1 MTEEDKPTAQRSI
14 FAQWREG
21 KVWHR
26 HFLWLALR
34 RMAFVLASAVAIWG
48 HVAEASIPLTVKC
61 RCERADADRDIVG
74 KSGTLCAFVLDHSGT
89 MGSLDATS
97 VKHGSTKVSR
107 WTALKDSFEETVR
120 SIPNGSKVQIYCV
133 GGKKKRSGWGIE
145 KIWDGMEARRI
156 YVDPLPI
163 RNSADRDKLVRDV
176 FDWGDPTYGTPLYDA
191 LYQACED
198 VQNFSLAG
206 GNSCVVVFSDGKDE
220 HHSNKCK
227 TLQNIRDRFAGGSA
241 ESVGLFASDEF
252 DACLTWIG
260 SSSDSPVPVFGE
272 KHLWTKTHEIPF
284 VCRVAPSSR
293 LYNNRNPLET
303 GGQAEI
309 SNLTYLF
316 PMSSERWQS
325 MLKRGTVKPTL
336 ELSTADGAVLGSCV
350 MDLGKAANAVFQLP
364 DSVFADNKA
373 TTLKLNLL
381 LPAKDGSCRFSK
393 TVPVHVMFD
402 KVGKVSITAI
412 RPAGDVYVTSG
423 TKVEFS
429 AEATAGSTFT
439 WNFGEGTS
447 ATGSSVS
454 HVYTKINESGYPYSL
469 TVSHGKMSPDTRG
482 GKIYVVDAGVAFSD
496 LPKNATEGVE
506 CALTCKAWKDVSSV
520 TWYVDGV
527 CYRGTE
533 QKVGRDTI
541 SILRHTFDAAREYK
555 VQARA
560 NVQRI
565 GECSTEVAKIN
576 VAAKPYARIVAPGT
590 ANEKFDA
597 GEDVEFASR
606 VSGVVSGKWRFADK
620 AGKVVAEVDATISPD
635 KPTTAAKQS
644 FVDGGEYVVS
654 FVGKTATGA
663 DIQSEALPFRINPRV
678 VRIEIASPTADE
690 EIKTDVAFKLCAKNV
705 KGVEGAIQWFLS
717 DANHE
722 NEKALGESEVSAD
735 GTGEKSI
742 NFKSAEYGEGS
753 FYLVARS
760 VDGKAS
766 SKPLPITLH
775 TQARISIVHP
785 ANGETTAFD
794 GRMTFSAKIESE
806 GDVLKSDSVR
816 WIVQRVGGSP
826 EQAGTKESC
835 SYQFR
840 RIPKVSSVSYS
851 VRAEATLPSGR
862 IVQSD
867 DERTV
872 VAYCPAIQA
881 SITQPQVNG
890 VVLASIGKQVDY
902 TVSLKVADGDE
913 VADVVWDMG
922 DGASY
927 TNLTSVKHAY
937 LEYGTYQIRATGR
950 CAKCGDAFAIAA
962 PSRLVV
968 EKQPI
973 SAAFTIRASA
983 TSPKAISGTV
993 AQGRQVTLIG
1003 QASPDI
1009 ARREWTC
1016 NGQIIL
1022 GDDGKPKQGSS
1033 IEYRCK
1039 DVGEYVF
1046 GLTVYDDAGSAVGPE
1061 KHALKTYRLWAILL
1075 IAFVCLIIW
1084 GVLVWYWQGDDPR
1097 FWTALVRIDRD
1108 GNTSFKDIKELQK
1121 RPRTI
1126 RLEDYWDMAGNIA
1139 KLSMVELT
1147 RRLRDVGDWNSKTGV
1162 GNGEITIKAGE
1173 KNGKLIAVVEKLHG
1187 DFEVRPEDHTD
1198 SGSAFRVIADSPDN
1212 PSVVL
1217 EIKRNIGNKTHVL
1230 YIALS
1235 FIGLSLAAVGLSA
1248 WLAF

>member
-1 MTEEDKPTAQRSI
+1 MRNNKIVKA
-14 FAQWREG
+14 
-21 KVWHR
+21 
-26 HFLWLALR
+26 ALLL
-34 RMAFVLASAVAIWG
+34 VVACVAWG
-48 HVAEASIPLTVKC
+48 HFALASIPLTVKC
-61 RCERADADRDIVG
+61 RFDRANDQSDIDG
-74 KSGTLCAFVLDHSGT
+74 KSENLWVFVLDHSGS
-89 MGSLDATS
+89 MGNNRDAYSIKRGAGS
-97 VKHGSTKVSR
+97 VLR

-120 SIPNGSKVQIYCV
+120 SIPIGASVQIYCV
-133 GGKKKRSGWGIE
+133 GGVSRGFLGTDGW
-145 KIWDGMEARRI
+145 DSSRAQRV
-156 YVDPLPI
+156 YQDPLKI
-163 RNSADRDKLVRDV
+163 QNNSDRDKLVSEV
-176 FDWGDPTYGTPLYDA
+176 ESWGSPSGLTPLYDA
-191 LYQACED
+191 LFFACQDAE
-198 VQNFSLAG
+198 NFRSKG
-206 GNSCVVVFSDGKDE
+206 TSCIVVFSDGKNE
-220 HHSNKCK
+220 TERHSNCK
-227 TLQNIRDRFAGGSA
+227 TLEDIRAEFANGSSKS
-241 ESVGLFASDEF
+241 EGLFAANEF

-260 SSSDSPVPVFGE
+260 KISASPEKVFGE
-272 KHLWTKTHEIPF
+272 KYEWTKTHEIPF
-284 VCRVAPSSR
+284 VCRVTPSSR

-303 GGQAEI
+303 GGQSEI

-316 PMSSERWQS
+316 PMSSDRWQS

-336 ELSTADGAVLGSCV
+336 ELSTSEGAVLGSCV
-350 MDLGKAANAVFQLP
+350 VDLGKAVNAVFQLP
-364 DSVFADNKA
+364 DSVFSDNKA
-373 TTLKLNLL
+373 TTLKLNLQ
-381 LPAKDGSCRFSK
+381 LPPKDGTCRFPK
-393 TVPVHVMFD
+393 TTPVHVLFD
-402 KVGKVSITAI
+402 KVGKVSITSI

-423 TKVEFS
+423 TKVDFS
-429 AEATAGSTFT
+429 ADATAGSTFT

-447 ATGSSVS
+447 ANGSSVS
-454 HVYTKINESGYPYSL
+454 HVYTKINEAGYPYSL

-496 LPKNATEGVE
+496 LPKNVTEGVE

-635 KPTTAAKQS
+635 KPATAAKQS

-705 KGVEGAIQWFLS
+705 KGVEGAVQWFLS

-735 GTGEKSI
+735 GTSEKSI

-753 FYLVARS
+753 CYLVARS
-760 VDGKAS
+760 ADGKAS

-785 ANGETTAFD
+785 VNGETTAFD
-794 GRMTFSAKIESE
+794 GRMTFSAKIDPE
-806 GDVLKSDSVR
+806 GGVLKSDSVR

-881 SITQPQVNG
+881 SITQPQVN
-890 VVLASIGKQVDY
+890 SIGKEIDY
-902 TVSLKVADGDE
+902 TVSLDPHGGE
-913 VADVVWDMG
+913 VSDVIWDMG
-922 DGASY
+922 DGTTY
-927 TNLTSVKHAY
+927 TNRGNSVTHRY
-937 LEYGTYQIRATGR
+937 QNYRTYTIKASGR
-950 CAKCGDAFAIAA
+950 CAKCGDAFSVVAPASVVVKKQSAMAKFTVEPLKSAYPVRGWVKLKDQSTGDISKRVWRVLRSNGEEIFKYECNEREDVNYHVGEDELRPDDLTFVLEVKDADGNAVKPCSVSIRVRYGWLAA
-962 PSRLVV
+962 GLFLVLGLMVIFAFGWVICGNGPKKWIVRSLLGPAEMRVPPRNDHDPECDYESYPNMISVGDYWNCLSKKAKIPSEVMAGISSDIEVV
-968 EKQPI
+968 
-973 SAAFTIRASA
+973 AASDDELSDAGA
-983 TSPKAISGTV
+983 PKTV
-993 AQGRQVTLIG
+993 
-1003 QASPDI
+1003 
-1009 ARREWTC
+1009 
-1016 NGQIIL
+1016 
-1022 GDDGKPKQGSS
+1022 DDGGKPFTVERFGGAPYVSPGGTFEEHTSTRNDPKRFLFRDTSS
-1033 IEYRCK
+1033 YADAEHRYLRVHV
-1039 DVGEYVF
+1039 DVTGEQP
-1046 GLTVYDDAGSAVGPE
+1046 AVG
-1061 KHALKTYRLWAILL
+1061 AVVFTAI
-1075 IAFVCLIIW
+1075 IAVF
-1084 GVLVWYWQGDDPR
+1084 VLVGV
-1097 FWTALVRIDRD
+1097 F
-1108 GNTSFKDIKELQK
+1108 
-1121 RPRTI
+1121 
-1126 RLEDYWDMAGNIA
+1126 IA
-1139 KLSMVELT
+1139 SM
-1147 RRLRDVGDWNSKTGV
+1147 KFA
-1162 GNGEITIKAGE
+1162 I
-1173 KNGKLIAVVEKLHG
+1173 
-1187 DFEVRPEDHTD
+1187 
-1198 SGSAFRVIADSPDN
+1198 
-1212 PSVVL
+1212 
-1217 EIKRNIGNKTHVL
+1217 
-1230 YIALS
+1230 
-1235 FIGLSLAAVGLSA
+1235 
-1248 WLAF
+1248 

>member
-1 MTEEDKPTAQRSI
+1 M
-14 FAQWREG
+14 
-21 KVWHR
+21 V
-26 HFLWLALR
+26 
-34 RMAFVLASAVAIWG
+34 FVLASAVAVCG
-48 HVAEASIPLTVKC
+48 FVAEASIPLTVKC
-61 RCERADADRDIVG
+61 RCERADANRDIG
-74 KSGTLCAFVLDHSGT
+74 SKTETLWIFVLDHSGS
-89 MGSLDATS
+89 MGNHRDAYSIKRGTGS
-97 VKHGSTKVSR
+97 VLR

-120 SIPNGSKVQIYCV
+120 SIPIGASVQIYCV
-133 GGKKKRSGWGIE
+133 GGVSRGFLGTDGW
-145 KIWDGMEARRI
+145 DSSRAQRV
-156 YVDPLPI
+156 YQDPLKI
-163 RNSADRDKLVRDV
+163 QNNSDRDKLVSEV
-176 FDWGDPTYGTPLYDA
+176 ESWGSPSGLTPLYDA
-191 LYQACED
+191 LFFACQDAE
-198 VQNFSLAG
+198 NFRSKG
-206 GNSCVVVFSDGKDE
+206 TSCIVVFSDGKNE
-220 HHSNKCK
+220 TERHSNCK
-227 TLQNIRDRFAGGSA
+227 TLEDIRAEFANGSSKS
-241 ESVGLFASDEF
+241 EGLFAANEF

-260 SSSDSPVPVFGE
+260 KISASPEKVFGE
-272 KHLWTKTHEIPF
+272 KYEWTKTHEIPF
-284 VCRVAPSSR
+284 VCRVTPSSR

-303 GGQAEI
+303 GGQSEI

-316 PMSSERWQS
+316 PMSSDRWQS

-336 ELSTADGAVLGSCV
+336 ELSTSDGAVLGSCV
-350 MDLGKAANAVFQLP
+350 VDLGKAVNAVFQLP
-364 DSVFADNKA
+364 DSVFSDNKA
-373 TTLKLNLL
+373 TTLKLNLQ
-381 LPAKDGSCRFSK
+381 LPPKDGTCRFPK
-393 TVPVHVMFD
+393 TTPVHVLFD
-402 KVGKVSITAI
+402 KVGKVSITSI

-423 TKVEFS
+423 TKVDFS
-429 AEATAGSTFT
+429 AEATAGSTFK

-454 HVYTKINESGYPYSL
+454 HVYTKINEAGYPYSL

-506 CALTCKAWKDVSSV
+506 CTLTCKAWKDVSSV
-520 TWYVDGV
+520 TWYIDGV

-533 QKVGRDTI
+533 QKAGRDTV

-565 GECSTEVAKIN
+565 GECSTEVATIS
-576 VAAKPYARIVAPGT
+576 VGAKPYARIVAPET

-597 GEDVEFASR
+597 GEDIEFASR

-620 AGKVVAEVDATISPD
+620 GGKVVAEIDATIAPD
-635 KPTTAAKQS
+635 KPFSSAKQS
-644 FVDGGEYVVS
+644 FADGGEYVAS
-654 FVGKTATGA
+654 FVGKTAAGV
-663 DIQSEALPFRINPRV
+663 DIQSDAMPFRINPRV
-678 VRIEIASPTADE
+678 VRIEIAAPTADE
-690 EIKTDVAFKLCAKNV
+690 EIKTDIAFRLCAKNV

-735 GTGEKSI
+735 GTSEKSI

-760 VDGKAS
+760 ADGKAS

-785 ANGETTAFD
+785 ANGATTAFD

-835 SYQFR
+835 SYQFK
-840 RIPKVSSVSYS
+840 RIPNVSSVSYS

-872 VAYCPAIQA
+872 VAFCPAIQA
-881 SITQPQVNG
+881 SIVQPQVNG

-902 TVSLKVADGDE
+902 TVSLKTADGE
-913 VADVVWDMG
+913 ELADVIWDMG
-922 DGASY
+922 DGVAY
-927 TNLTSVKHAY
+927 TNLTSVKHTY
-937 LEYGTYQIRATGR
+937 LDYGTYEIKASGR
-950 CAKCGDAFAIAA
+950 CAKCGDAFSITA

-983 TSPKAISGTV
+983 TSPKAISGTI
-993 AQGRQVTLIG
+993 AQGRQVTLSG
-1003 QASPDI
+1003 QSSPDI

-1022 GDDGKPKQGSS
+1022 GDDGKPKQGAA

-1046 GLTVYDDAGSAVGPE
+1046 GLTVYDEAGSSVGPE
-1061 KHALKTYRLWAILL
+1061 KHTLKAYRLWAILL

-1084 GVLVWYWQGDDPR
+1084 GLLVWYWRGDEPR
-1097 FWTALVRIDRD
+1097 FWNILVRLDKNRDTSFTAL
-1108 GNTSFKDIKELQK
+1108 KEQQR
-1121 RPRTI
+1121 RPLKI
-1126 RLEDYWDMAGNIA
+1126 SVEDYWNMASNIA
-1139 KLSMVELT
+1139 EISMRELT
-1147 RRLRDVGDWNSKTGV
+1147 RNSREAGDWKKTGL
-1162 GNGEITIKAGE
+1162 GDGKITIKGA
-1173 KNGKLIAVVEKLHG
+1173 KRNGNLVAVVEKLHG
-1187 DFEVRPEDHTD
+1187 DFDVRPEDQTD
-1198 SGSAFRVIADSPDN
+1198 SGTVFRVIADSPED
-1212 PSVVL
+1212 PPVVL
-1217 EIKRNIGNKTHVL
+1217 EIRRNIGNKIHVL
-1230 YIALS
+1230 YMVLS

>member
-1 MTEEDKPTAQRSI
+1 M
-14 FAQWREG
+14 
-21 KVWHR
+21 
-26 HFLWLALR
+26 
-34 RMAFVLASAVAIWG
+34 
-48 HVAEASIPLTVKC
+48 
-61 RCERADADRDIVG
+61 
-74 KSGTLCAFVLDHSGT
+74 
-89 MGSLDATS
+89 
-97 VKHGSTKVSR
+97 
-107 WTALKDSFEETVR
+107 
-120 SIPNGSKVQIYCV
+120 
-133 GGKKKRSGWGIE
+133 
-145 KIWDGMEARRI
+145 
-156 YVDPLPI
+156 
-163 RNSADRDKLVRDV
+163 
-176 FDWGDPTYGTPLYDA
+176 
-191 LYQACED
+191 
-198 VQNFSLAG
+198 
-206 GNSCVVVFSDGKDE
+206 
-220 HHSNKCK
+220 
-227 TLQNIRDRFAGGSA
+227 
-241 ESVGLFASDEF
+241 
-252 DACLTWIG
+252 
-260 SSSDSPVPVFGE
+260 SSD
-272 KHLWTKTHEIPF
+272 
-284 VCRVAPSSR
+284 
-293 LYNNRNPLET
+293 
-303 GGQAEI
+303 
-309 SNLTYLF
+309 
-316 PMSSERWQS
+316 RWQS
-325 MLKRGTVKPTL
+325 MLKRGAVKPTL
-336 ELSTADGAVLGSCV
+336 ELSTSDGAILGSCV
-350 MDLGKAANAVFQLP
+350 MDLGKAVKAVFQLP

-393 TVPVHVMFD
+393 TAPVHVMFD
-402 KVGKVSITAI
+402 KVGKVSITNI
-412 RPAGDVYVTSG
+412 RPAGDLYVTRG
-423 TKVEFS
+423 TKVDFS
-429 AEATAGSTFT
+429 ADATAGSTFT

-447 ATGSSVS
+447 ANGSSVS
-454 HVYTKINESGYPYSL
+454 HVYAKINEAGYPYSL

-520 TWYVDGV
+520 TWYIDGV

-654 FVGKTATGA
+654 FFGKTATGA

-717 DANHE
+717 DANHD

-735 GTGEKSI
+735 GTSEKSI

-760 VDGKAS
+760 ADGKAS

-835 SYQFR
+835 SYQFK
-840 RIPKVSSVSYS
+840 RIPNVSSVSYS

-872 VAYCPAIQA
+872 VVYCPAIQA
-881 SITQPQVNG
+881 SITQPQVN
-890 VVLASIGKQVDY
+890 SIGKEVDY
-902 TVSLKVADGDE
+902 TVSLDPHGGE
-913 VADVVWDMG
+913 VSDVIWDMG
-922 DGASY
+922 DGTVY
-927 TNLTSVKHAY
+927 TNMGNSVTHRY
-937 LEYGTYQIRATGR
+937 PNYNTYTIKASGR
-950 CAKCGDAFAIAA
+950 CTKCGDAFSVVAPASVVVKKQSAVAKFNVNPSKSAYPVRGGVTLQDQSTGDISKRVWRVLRSNGDEIFKHECVEKMDVDYQFGKGKEELRPDDLTVILEVTDGDGKVARPYSVSLRLRYGWWAIVIFFIVAIIVVVLSKQVLLGNEVLDLTVTAHIGMA
-962 PSRLVV
+962 PNGDLKDLLDAIDNPQNTSLALKDLVRPIDKFKMLFKKEKRLVV
-968 EKQPI
+968 
-973 SAAFTIRASA
+973 S
-983 TSPKAISGTV
+983 V
-993 AQGRQVTLIG
+993 
-1003 QASPDI
+1003 PDI
-1009 ARREWTC
+1009 
-1016 NGQIIL
+1016 L
-1022 GDDGKPKQGSS
+1022 DGKDEDGCRFGGKSFTFYMADGVPRLVYDEQFFCAATPRPWQTKSPMEQGDNEPNTR
-1033 IEYRCK
+1033 IVVLLDKKCK
-1039 DVGEYVF
+1039 DAGVSCLYVLMRPGPARVKSLLSFWIVVG
-1046 GLTVYDDAGSAVGPE
+1046 
-1061 KHALKTYRLWAILL
+1061 
-1075 IAFVCLIIW
+1075 
-1084 GVLVWYWQGDDPR
+1084 
-1097 FWTALVRIDRD
+1097 
-1108 GNTSFKDIKELQK
+1108 
-1121 RPRTI
+1121 
-1126 RLEDYWDMAGNIA
+1126 M
-1139 KLSMVELT
+1139 
-1147 RRLRDVGDWNSKTGV
+1147 
-1162 GNGEITIKAGE
+1162 
-1173 KNGKLIAVVEKLHG
+1173 
-1187 DFEVRPEDHTD
+1187 
-1198 SGSAFRVIADSPDN
+1198 
-1212 PSVVL
+1212 
-1217 EIKRNIGNKTHVL
+1217 VL
-1230 YIALS
+1230 YLVFKCSVTYAI
-1235 FIGLSLAAVGLSA
+1235 
-1248 WLAF
+1248 

>member
-1 MTEEDKPTAQRSI
+1 MTKENKLASQKSI
-14 FAQWREG
+14 MACWRDG
-21 KVWHR
+21 GIGCSR
-26 HFLWLALR
+26 LPWLTLR
-34 RMAFVLASAVAIWG
+34 RMAFVLASAIAVLG
-48 HVAEASIPLTVKC
+48 TVAEASIPLTVKC
-61 RCERADADRDIVG
+61 QLDRANAQTDIGG
-74 KSGTLCAFVLDHSGT
+74 KSDLLWVFVLDHSGS
-89 MGSLDATS
+89 MDRKDATS
-97 VKHGSTKVSR
+97 VKTGRRVTR
-107 WTALKDSFEETVR
+107 WEALKDGFDETVK
-120 SIPNGSKVQIYCV
+120 SIPIGSKVQVYCV
-133 GGKKKRSGWGIE
+133 GGYGFWSSS
-145 KIWDGMEARRI
+145 DYAHRI
-156 YVDPLPI
+156 YSDLKKI
-163 RNSADRDKLVRDV
+163 SSDADRSRLVEDV
-176 FDWGDPTYGTPLYDA
+176 FSWGRPTGGTPLYDA
-191 LYQACED
+191 LFYACED
-198 VQNFSLAG
+198 VQNFVRAG
-206 GNSCVVVFSDGKDE
+206 GSACVVVFSDGHDE
-220 HHSNKCK
+220 SHSSDCK
-227 TLQNIRDRFAGGSA
+227 TFNDIRKNFAQGSTG
-241 ESVGLFASDEF
+241 SLGLFAADEF

-260 SSSDSPVPVFGE
+260 SSSESPVPVFGE

-284 VCRVAPSSR
+284 ICRVTPSSR

-309 SNLTYLF
+309 SDLTYLF
-316 PMSSERWQS
+316 PMSSDRWQS

-423 TKVEFS
+423 TKVEFF
-429 AEATAGSTFT
+429 AEATTGSTFT

-454 HVYTKINESGYPYSL
+454 HVYTKINEAGYPYSL
-469 TVSHGKMSPDTRG
+469 TVSHGNMSPDTRG

-506 CALTCKAWKDVSSV
+506 CTLTCKAWKDVSSV
-520 TWYVDGV
+520 TWYIDGV

-533 QKVGRDTI
+533 QKAGRDTV

-565 GECSTEVAKIN
+565 GECSTEVATIS
-576 VAAKPYARIVAPGT
+576 VGAKPYARIVAPGT

-597 GEDVEFASR
+597 GEDIEFASR

-620 AGKVVAEVDATISPD
+620 GGKVVAEIDATIAPD
-635 KPTTAAKQS
+635 KPFSSAKQS
-644 FVDGGEYVVS
+644 FADGGEYVAS

-663 DIQSEALPFRINPRV
+663 DIQSDAMPFRINPRV
-678 VRIEIASPTADE
+678 VRIEIAAPTADE
-690 EIKTDVAFKLCAKNV
+690 EIKTDVAFRLCAKNV

-735 GTGEKSI
+735 GTSEKSI

-760 VDGKAS
+760 ADGKAS
-766 SKPLPITLH
+766 SKPLPITLR
-775 TQARISIVHP
+775 TQARISIVQP
-785 ANGETTAFD
+785 ANGETTVFD
-794 GRMTFSAKIESE
+794 GRMTFSSKIESE

-816 WIVQRVGGSP
+816 WIVQRVGGVP

-835 SYQFR
+835 SYQFK

-872 VAYCPAIQA
+872 VAFCPAIQA
-881 SITQPQVNG
+881 SIVQPRVNG

-902 TVSLKVADGDE
+902 TVSLKAADGE
-913 VADVVWDMG
+913 ELADVIWDMG
-922 DGASY
+922 DGVAY

-937 LEYGTYQIRATGR
+937 LDYGTYEIKASGR
-950 CAKCGDAFAIAA
+950 CAKCGDAFSIAA

-983 TSPKAISGTV
+983 TSPKAISGTI
-993 AQGRQVTLIG
+993 AQGRQVTLSG
-1003 QASPDI
+1003 QSSPDI

-1022 GDDGKPKQGSS
+1022 GDDGKPKQGAA

-1046 GLTVYDDAGSAVGPE
+1046 GLTVYDEAGSSVGPE
-1061 KHALKTYRLWAILL
+1061 KHSLKAYRLWAILL

-1084 GVLVWYWQGDDPR
+1084 GLLVWYWRGDEPR
-1097 FWTALVRIDRD
+1097 FWNILVRLDKNRDTSFTAL
-1108 GNTSFKDIKELQK
+1108 KEQQR
-1121 RPRTI
+1121 RPLKI
-1126 RLEDYWDMAGNIA
+1126 SVEDYWNMASNIA
-1139 KLSMVELT
+1139 EISMRELT
-1147 RRLRDVGDWNSKTGV
+1147 RNSREAGDWKKTGL
-1162 GNGEITIKAGE
+1162 GDGKITIKGA
-1173 KNGKLIAVVEKLHG
+1173 KRNGNLVAVVEKLHG
-1187 DFEVRPEDHTD
+1187 DFDVRPEDQTD
-1198 SGSAFRVIADSPDN
+1198 PGTVFRVIADSPED
-1212 PSVVL
+1212 PPVVL
-1217 EIKRNIGNKTHVL
+1217 EIRRNIGNKIHVL
-1230 YIALS
+1230 YMVLS

>member
-1 MTEEDKPTAQRSI
+1 MTKENKQASQKSI
-14 FAQWREG
+14 MARWRDDG
-21 KVWHR
+21 IGCSR
-26 HFLWLALR
+26 LPWLTLR
-34 RMAFVLASAVAIWG
+34 RMAFVLASAIAVLG
-48 HVAEASIPLTVKC
+48 TVAEASIPLTVKC
-61 RCERADADRDIVG
+61 QLDRANAQTDIGG
-74 KSGTLCAFVLDHSGT
+74 KSDLLWVFVLDHSGS
-89 MGSLDATS
+89 MDRKDATS
-97 VKHGSTKVSR
+97 VKTGRRVTR
-107 WTALKDSFEETVR
+107 WEALKDGFDETVK
-120 SIPNGSKVQIYCV
+120 SIPIGSKVQVYCV
-133 GGKKKRSGWGIE
+133 GGYGFWSSS
-145 KIWDGMEARRI
+145 DYAHRI
-156 YVDPLPI
+156 YSDLKKI
-163 RNSADRDKLVRDV
+163 SSDADRSRLVEDV
-176 FDWGDPTYGTPLYDA
+176 FSWGRPTGGTPLYDA
-191 LYQACED
+191 LFYACED
-198 VQNFSLAG
+198 VQNFVRAG
-206 GNSCVVVFSDGKDE
+206 GNACVVVFSDGHDESHSKD
-220 HHSNKCK
+220 CK
-227 TLQNIRDRFAGGSA
+227 TLNDIRKNFAQGSTG
-241 ESVGLFASDEF
+241 SSGLFAADEF

-260 SSSDSPVPVFGE
+260 SSSESPVPVFGE

-284 VCRVAPSSR
+284 ICRVTPSSR

-316 PMSSERWQS
+316 PMSSDRWQS

-336 ELSTADGAVLGSCV
+336 ELSTSDGAVLGSCV
-350 MDLGKAANAVFQLP
+350 MDLGKAVKAVFQLP

-393 TVPVHVMFD
+393 TAPVHVMFD
-402 KVGKVSITAI
+402 KVGKVSITNI
-412 RPAGDVYVTSG
+412 RPVGDLYVTRG
-423 TKVEFS
+423 TKVDFS
-429 AEATAGSTFT
+429 ADATAGSIFT

-447 ATGSSVS
+447 ANGSSVS
-454 HVYTKINESGYPYSL
+454 HVYAKINEAGYPYSL

-482 GKIYVVDAGVAFSD
+482 GTIYVVDAGVAFSD

-520 TWYVDGV
+520 TWYIDGV

-533 QKVGRDTI
+533 QKAGRDTI

-635 KPTTAAKQS
+635 KPVSAAKQS
-644 FVDGGEYVVS
+644 FADGGEYVVS

-735 GTGEKSI
+735 GTSEKSI

-760 VDGKAS
+760 ADVKAS

-816 WIVQRVGGSP
+816 WIVQRVGGAP
-826 EQAGTKESC
+826 EPAGTKESC
-835 SYQFR
+835 SYQFK

-881 SITQPQVNG
+881 SIVQPQING

-902 TVSLKVADGDE
+902 TVSLKMADGDE
-913 VADVVWDMG
+913 VDDVVWDMG
-922 DGASY
+922 DGVAY
-927 TNLTSVKHAY
+927 TNLTSVKHAF
-937 LEYGTYQIRATGR
+937 LEYGTYQIKASGR
-950 CAKCGDAFAIAA
+950 CAKCGDAFAVAA

-983 TSPKAISGTV
+983 TSPKAISGTI
-993 AQGRQVTLIG
+993 AQGRQITLIG

-1022 GDDGKPKQGSS
+1022 GDDGKPKQGPS

-1046 GLTVYDDAGSAVGPE
+1046 GLTVYDDIGSAVGPE
-1061 KHALKTYRLWAILL
+1061 KHALRTYRLWAILL
-1075 IAFVCLIIW
+1075 IGLVALSVWILL
-1084 GVLVWYWQGDDPR
+1084 VLYWMGDDPR
-1097 FWTALVRIDRD
+1097 FWTLIPRVDNEF
-1108 GNTSFKDIKELQK
+1108 NTDFKKLKDLKK
-1121 RPRTI
+1121 KAPKVAMKPF
-1126 RLEDYWDMAGNIA
+1126 WNKANNIA
-1139 KLSMVELT
+1139 TIKMRDLT
-1147 RRLRDVGDWNSKTGV
+1147 RRLRDAGEWKTNGL
-1162 GNGEITIKAGE
+1162 GSGEITIEAVE
-1173 KNGKLIAVVEKLHG
+1173 KDKKLNAVVKNLNG
-1187 DFEVRPEDHTD
+1187 DFEVKVEDKAD
-1198 SGSAFRVIADSPDN
+1198 SAFRIIAVSPEV
-1212 PSVVL
+1212 PPVVL
-1217 EIKRNIGNKTHVL
+1217 EIKRNIGDKTHVL
-1230 YIALS
+1230 YMVLS
-1235 FIGLSLAAVGLSA
+1235 FVGLSLAAVGLCA

>member
-1 MTEEDKPTAQRSI
+1 MTKENKLASQKSI
-14 FAQWREG
+14 MARWRDG
-21 KVWHR
+21 GIGCSR
-26 HFLWLALR
+26 LSWLTLR
-34 RMAFVLASAVAIWG
+34 RMAFVLASAIAVFG
-48 HVAEASIPLTVKC
+48 TVAEASIPLTVKC
-61 RCERADADRDIVG
+61 RFDRANDQSDISG
-74 KSGTLCAFVLDHSGT
+74 KSDLLWVFVLDHSGS
-89 MGSLDATS
+89 MDGRDATS
-97 VKHGSTKVSR
+97 VKTGRRVTR
-107 WTALKDSFEETVR
+107 WEALKDSFEETVK
-120 SIPNGSKVQIYCV
+120 SIPIGSVVQIYCV
-133 GGKKKRSGWGIE
+133 DGPRYSKAKPVRRS
-145 KIWDGMEARRI
+145 
-156 YVDPLPI
+156 YPDPLKI
-163 RNSADRDKLVRDV
+163 QCDSDRNKLVRSV
-176 FDWGDPTYGTPLYDA
+176 VSWGDPKGGTPLYDA
-191 LYQACED
+191 LYLACGD
-198 VQNFSLAG
+198 VQRFARSG
-206 GNSCVVVFSDGKDE
+206 GNGCIVVFSDGKDE
-220 HHSNKCK
+220 SHNDDCK
-227 TLQNIRDRFAGGSA
+227 TLDDIRKDFAKGSA
-241 ESVGLFASDEF
+241 RSEGLFAADEF

-260 SSSDSPVPVFGE
+260 SSSELPEPPFGE
-272 KHLWTKTHEIPF
+272 KYLWTTTHEIPF
-284 VCRVAPSSR
+284 VCRVTPSSR
-293 LYNNRNPLET
+293 FYNNRNPLET

-316 PMSSERWQS
+316 PMSSDRWQS
-325 MLKRGTVKPTL
+325 MLKRGTVRPTL
-336 ELSTADGAVLGSCV
+336 ELSTPEGAALGSHV
-350 MDLGKAANAVFQLP
+350 MDLGKTANVVFQIP
-364 DSVFADNKA
+364 DSLFTDNKA
-373 TTLKLNLL
+373 TTLKLNLK
-381 LPAKDGSCRFSK
+381 LPPKDGSCRLPEN
-393 TVPVHVMFD
+393 VPVSVMFD
-402 KVGKVSITAI
+402 KVGKVSITNI
-412 RPAGDVYVTSG
+412 RPAGDLYVTRG
-423 TKVEFS
+423 TKVDFS
-429 AEATAGSTFT
+429 ADATAGSTFT
-439 WNFGEGTS
+439 WNFGEGTL
-447 ATGSSVS
+447 TNGSSVS
-454 HVYTKINESGYPYSL
+454 HVYTKINEAGYPYSL
-469 TVSHGKMSPDTRG
+469 TVAHGKMSPDTRG
-482 GKIYVVDAGVAFSD
+482 GRIYVVDAGVAFSD

-520 TWYVDGV
+520 MWYIDGV
-527 CYRGTE
+527 CYRGIE
-533 QKVGRDTI
+533 QKAGRDTI

-555 VQARA
+555 VQVRA

-565 GECSTEVAKIN
+565 GECSTEVTTIR
-576 VAAKPYARIVAPGT
+576 VGAKPYSRIIAPET

-597 GEDVEFASR
+597 GEDIEFVSR

-620 AGKVVAEVDATISPD
+620 GGKVVAEVDATISPE
-635 KPTTAAKQS
+635 KPVSAAKQS
-644 FVDGGEYVVS
+644 FADGGEYVVS
-654 FVGKTATGA
+654 FVGKTAAGA
-663 DIQSEALPFRINPRV
+663 EVQSDAMPFRVNPRV
-678 VRIEIASPTADE
+678 VRIEIASPASDE

-735 GTGEKSI
+735 GTSEKSI

-760 VDGKAS
+760 ADGKAS

-840 RIPKVSSVSYS
+840 RIPKVSSASYS

-902 TVSLKVADGDE
+902 TVSLKVADGGE
-913 VADVVWDMG
+913 VEDVVWDMG

-927 TNLTSVKHAY
+927 TNLTSVKHTY
-937 LEYGTYQIRATGR
+937 LEYGTYQIKATGR
-950 CAKCGDAFAIAA
+950 CAKCGDAFAVAA

-1016 NGQIIL
+1016 NGQVIL

-1033 IEYRCK
+1033 IEYRCTN
-1039 DVGEYVF
+1039 VCEYVF

-1097 FWTALVRIDRD
+1097 FWTALVRIDKA
-1108 GNTSFKDIKELQK
+1108 GNTCFSDLKSLQQLPIEVSVGDFWSK
-1121 RPRTI
+1121 
-1126 RLEDYWDMAGNIA
+1126 ANNIA
-1139 KLSMVELT
+1139 EISMRDLT
-1147 RRLRDVGDWNSKTGV
+1147 QYSNSAGAWNKNGLGDGK
-1162 GNGEITIKAGE
+1162 ITIKEGQRC
-1173 KNGKLIAVVEKLHG
+1173 GKPIAVVEKLHG
-1187 DFEVRPEDHTD
+1187 DFEVQVEDHTD
-1198 SGSAFRVIADSPDN
+1198 PGTVFRIVSELTEDFP
-1212 PSVVL
+1212 VVL
-1217 EIKRNIGNKTHVL
+1217 EIRRNIGDKTHIL
-1230 YIALS
+1230 YMALS

>member
-1 MTEEDKPTAQRSI
+1 M
-14 FAQWREG
+14 
-21 KVWHR
+21 
-26 HFLWLALR
+26 
-34 RMAFVLASAVAIWG
+34 
-48 HVAEASIPLTVKC
+48 PLTVKC
-61 RCERADADRDIVG
+61 RFSRADPQTDISG
-74 KSGTLCAFVLDHSGT
+74 KSDFLWVFVLDHSGS
-89 MGSLDATS
+89 MGPRFGRDAIS
-97 VKHGSTKVSR
+97 VKTGRRVTR
-107 WTALKDSFEETVR
+107 WEALKDSFEETVR
-120 SIPNGSKVQIYCV
+120 SIPIGSMVQMHRV
-133 GGKKKRSGWGIE
+133 GGSESKCF
-145 KIWDGMEARRI
+145 
-156 YVDPLPI
+156 YPDPMMI
-163 RNSADRDKLVRDV
+163 KTITDRDKLVRNIAS
-176 FDWGDPTYGTPLYDA
+176 WGAPAGGTPLYDA
-191 LYQACED
+191 LYHACET
-198 VQNFSLAG
+198 VQNFVRTG
-206 GNSCVVVFSDGKDE
+206 GSACVVVFSDGKDE
-220 HHSNKCK
+220 PPLFSQCK
-227 TLQNIRDRFAGGSA
+227 TLQDIRNDFSRGPSGNLFSA
-241 ESVGLFASDEF
+241 DEF

-260 SSSDSPVPVFGE
+260 NNSVSPEPVFGE
-272 KHLWTKTHEIPF
+272 KFLWTKTQEIPF

-293 LYNNRNPLET
+293 LYSKRSPLET

-309 SNLTYLF
+309 SDLTYLF

-325 MLKRGTVKPTL
+325 MLKRGMVKPTL

-350 MDLGKAANAVFQLP
+350 MDLGKAVKAVFQLP
-364 DSVFADNKA
+364 DFVFADNKA

-393 TVPVHVMFD
+393 TAPVHLMFD
-402 KVGKVSITAI
+402 KVGKVSITNI
-412 RPAGDVYVTSG
+412 RPVGDLYVTRG
-423 TKVEFS
+423 TKVDFS
-429 AEATAGSTFT
+429 ADATAGSTFT

-447 ATGSSVS
+447 ANGSSAS
-454 HVYTKINESGYPYSL
+454 HVYTKINEAGYPYSL

-520 TWYVDGV
+520 TWYIDGV

-533 QKVGRDTI
+533 QKAGRDTI

-565 GECSTEVAKIN
+565 GECSTEMATIN

-597 GEDVEFASR
+597 GEDVEFISR

-620 AGKVVAEVDATISPD
+620 AGKVIAEVDATIPPD
-635 KPTTAAKQS
+635 KPVSAAKQS
-644 FVDGGEYVVS
+644 FADGGEYVVS

-663 DIQSEALPFRINPRV
+663 DIQSQAMPFRVNPRV
-678 VRIEIASPTADE
+678 VRIEIASPAADE

-705 KGVEGAIQWFLS
+705 KGVDGAIQWFLS
-717 DANHE
+717 DENHE

-735 GTGEKSI
+735 GTSEKSI

-760 VDGKAS
+760 ADGKAS

-835 SYQFR
+835 SYQFK
-840 RIPKVSSVSYS
+840 RIPNVSSVSYS

-881 SITQPQVNG
+881 SITQPQVN
-890 VVLASIGKQVDY
+890 SIGKEIDY
-902 TVSLKVADGDE
+902 TVSLDPHGGE
-913 VADVVWDMG
+913 VSDVIWDMG
-922 DGASY
+922 DGTTY
-927 TNLTSVKHAY
+927 TNRGNSVTHRY
-937 LEYGTYQIRATGR
+937 QNYRTYTIKASGR
-950 CAKCGDAFAIAA
+950 CAKCGDAFSVVA
-962 PSRLVV
+962 PASVVV

-983 TSPKAISGTV
+983 TSPKAISGTL
-993 AQGRQVTLIG
+993 AQGRQITLIG

-1009 ARREWTC
+1009 ARREWIC
-1016 NGQIIL
+1016 NGQVIL

-1039 DVGEYVF
+1039 DVGDMVF
-1046 GLTVYDDAGSAVGPE
+1046 AQKVFDDEGNVEEDSHTLRV
-1061 KHALKTYRLWAILL
+1061 YRLWVIILL
-1075 IAFVCLIIW
+1075 FGLATVATVYFW
-1084 GVLVWYWQGDDPR
+1084 VLYSGDDPR
-1097 FWTALVRIDRD
+1097 FWEIKSLVSEDNSLDESSARTALSTVVEDTLEGCGYWKIHKNRAVMHLHELGGISPNWDSD
-1108 GNTSFKDIKELQK
+1108 TDNGKTILYIKESAETKDQDDSSPQYPVPSLGEHPKGMKLNSYDDGRLVCITSYQ
-1121 RPRTI
+1121 PRSET
-1126 RLEDYWDMAGNIA
+1126 
-1139 KLSMVELT
+1139 SLT
-1147 RRLRDVGDWNSKTGV
+1147 ALWVGIKTDVDKTNFYMWMRIGLTV
-1162 GNGEITIKAGE
+1162 LFYG
-1173 KNGKLIAVVEKLHG
+1173 IAV
-1187 DFEVRPEDHTD
+1187 
-1198 SGSAFRVIADSPDN
+1198 
-1212 PSVVL
+1212 
-1217 EIKRNIGNKTHVL
+1217 
-1230 YIALS
+1230 AL
-1235 FIGLSLAAVGLSA
+1235 AA
-1248 WLAF
+1248 WLAFGNKPVESQMLHRSGASASQNVKLDKLYEAEDSLQQFNQQTKRIQT